1 MSKLDDRIDTT
12 AELDICQ
19 TCGLPIS
26 LSQFEGWLFSA
37 STCDCA
43 INLFTVAAPSD
54 RTSFPLMGER
64 YEVVGLLGHGV
75 VGSVYQV
82 LDKRITK
89 SFAVKVLHKEFAAKK
104 AWAARFR
111 TEVKS
116 ESDLIHKNMVTIYR
130 QEETEDGA
138 PYVVMDYLG
147 RRSLASILEVEEKI
161 DWEQA
166 IPIFIQIC
174 DALAFAHSTGVIHGN
189 IKPSNIFLVEAPMSK
204 KSLEDERM
212 SEKAADEAVSEAK
225 SEENSETESAG
236 SNEGK
241 SSSDEKSG
249 SQESSDTSQD
259 SEEEPHSPVGRGNYV
274 LITDFGATRV
284 VATPGRA
291 TLVRSSSGTMLTSAH
306 YLSPELCQGEKAD
319 RRSDVYSLG
328 CIMYQALA
336 GEPPFAGQS
345 AEQVIASHLRTDP
358 EDLTRFSDVPPSLSS
373 LIMSCLMKVPS
384 LRPQTIAEVRQ
395 ELIRF
400 RDSGKTKADSTYR
413 SRHTSATQAK
423 TRSFLF
429 NIALRQA
436 VLAVT
441 IIAMVVIVST
451 LLSGT
456 LHHHGTLPQPESI
469 HHPGLLH
476 HPVR

>member
-1 MSKLDDRIDTT
+1 MLDDKIEVTG
-12 AELDICQ
+12 ALDICQ

-43 INLFTVAAPSD
+43 INTVTVAAPTD
-54 RTSFPLMGER
+54 RGSFPSLGER
-64 YEVVGLLGHGV
+64 YEVVGLLGHGA

-82 LDKRITK
+82 LDKHITK
-89 SFAVKVLHKEFAAKK
+89 SFAVKVLHREFAAKK

-111 TEVKS
+111 NEIKC
-116 ESDLIHKNMVTIYR
+116 ESDLTHKNMVTIYR
-130 QEETEDGA
+130 QDETTDGA

-147 RRSLASILEVEEKI
+147 RRSLESILEVEEKI
-161 DWEQA
+161 EWEQA

-174 DALAFAHSTGVIHGN
+174 DALAFAHSTGTIHGN
-189 IKPSNIFLVEAPMSK
+189 LKPTNIFLVEAPVSK
-204 KSLEDERM
+204 KSLEDDRL
-212 SEKAADEAVSEAK
+212 SEKAADESDASQME
-225 SEENSETESAG
+225 G
-236 SNEGK
+236 NEKKGK
-241 SSSDEKSG
+241 
-249 SQESSDTSQD
+249 QD
-259 SEEEPHSPVGRGNYV
+259 SSIAESELEPARIGRGNYV
-274 LITDFGATRV
+274 LLTDFGGTRAV
-284 VATPGRA
+284 STPSRA
-291 TLVRSSSGTMLTSAH
+291 TLVRGATGEILSRPH
-306 YLSPELCQGEKAD
+306 YQSPELCQGDRPD
-319 RRSDVYSLG
+319 RRSDIYSLG
-328 CIMYQALA
+328 CVMYHVLA
-336 GEPPFAGQS
+336 GERPFAGLS

-400 RDSGKTKADSTYR
+400 RDSGKTKADATYR
-413 SRHTSATQAK
+413 TRHTSETQAR

-429 NIALRQA
+429 KIALRQL

-441 IIAMVVIVST
+441 IIATAVIAST

-456 LHHHGTLPQPESI
+456 LHHHGSLPHPESI
-469 HHPGLLH
+469 DHPGTLD

>member
-1 MSKLDDRIDTT
+1 MPNVDDQIDTT

-43 INLFTVAAPSD
+43 INIITVATPSE
-54 RTSFPLMGER
+54 RSSFPIMGDR

-82 LDKRITK
+82 LDKHITK

-111 TEVKS
+111 NEIKS
-116 ESDLIHKNMVTIYR
+116 ESDLTHKNMVTIYR

-147 RRSLASILEVEEKI
+147 RRSLESILEVEEKI
-161 DWEQA
+161 DWQQA
-166 IPIFIQIC
+166 IPIFVQIC
-174 DALAFAHSTGVIHGN
+174 DALAFAHSTGTIHGN
-189 IKPSNIFLVEAPMSK
+189 LKPSNIFLVEAPTSK
-204 KSLEDERM
+204 KGLEDERM
-212 SEKAADEAVSEAK
+212 SEKGGGDVSSESESGSESGSAD
-225 SEENSETESAG
+225 
-236 SNEGK
+236 SNE
-241 SSSDEKSG
+241 SSA
-249 SQESSDTSQD
+249 D
-259 SEEEPHSPVGRGNYV
+259 SKEDSTEAEPQPAVGRGNYV
-274 LITDFGATRV
+274 LITDFGVTKV
-284 VATPGRA
+284 VATPSRA
-291 TLVRSSSGTMLTSAH
+291 TLVRGASGAMLTSPH
-306 YLSPELCQGEKAD
+306 YLSPELCQGEKAE

-328 CIMYQALA
+328 CVMYHVLA
-336 GEPPFAGQS
+336 GEKPFAGQS

-413 SRHTSATQAK
+413 TRHTSATQAK

-429 NIALRQA
+429 KIALRQI
-436 VLAVT
+436 VLAFS
-441 IIAMVVIVST
+441 IIVLVVIVST

-456 LHHHGTLPQPESI
+456 LHHHGTLPHPESI
-469 HHPGLLH
+469 HHPGSLD